1 MLFDSES
8 QMLDYVTLHWSKN
21 FVTTDLNNTDVLD
34 KFIKRPWFMLI
45 AVDAPMLQRF
55 KRSIR
60 YVYGQITLRC
70 YSQLPVQF
78 L

>member
-1 MLFDSES
+1 MLFDFES

-45 AVDAPMLQRF
+45 GVDAPILQRF

-60 YVYGQITLRC
+60 YVYG
-70 YSQLPVQF
+70 
-78 L
+78 